1 MDSNRNYFH
10 LSLLDFD
17 HEMGCLREDIVSN
30 NGDTNRVLSTVV
42 HCMKQAALFLA
53 LQKKTLN
60 LYTHEKQGK
69 HIC

>member
-1 MDSNRNYFH
+1 MEETDVYYH

-17 HEMGCLREDIVSN
+17 HEMGCLREDIISN

-53 LQKKTLN
+53 LQKENIKFV
-60 LYTHEKQGK
+60 QP
-69 HIC
+69 